1 MPILDRFLLH
11 HPLMLRY
18 GPSVPMLRFT
28 LNRLK
33 ERASWI
39 ASGHATKRDF
49 LQRCIEA
56 QAKYPDVVTERMIV
70 LYNFNNIGAGSDTTA
85 IALTSVRRR
94 WISLIP
100 RCIRVP
106 SSLTSSR
113 SRFSTTFSKLQQL

>member
-39 ASGHATKRDF
+39 ASGHATERDF

-70 LYNFNNIGAGSDTTA
+70 LYNFNNIGAGSDTTG

-94 WISLIP
+94 WISPIP
-100 RCIRVP
+100 AAFESPCH
-106 SSLTSSR
+106 
-113 SRFSTTFSKLQQL
+113 